1 MDLKYLIKHMK
12 ILQFKSHMLF
22 NNFRVFTLL
31 LLFLPLQVIADN
43 NTKVTNYPADKFGY
57 PAHKFPAKVIV
68 TKNEPPLFFSREIS
82 FGSVSSSL
90 NRGDTIRVIDWGL
103 SRSNKVLYRV
113 DTRGDE
119 RWIFADDTKF
129 AKVSGIAIS
138 LENFGITLFRQ
149 MIVKDYEGEQF
160 MDNLTISLVILV
172 MMFVLW
178 YMTKLAKLFNDDS
191 LGMVQHESD
200 VQKQMMKDV
209 LEIAEEVRKG
219 TTGAMEI
226 VSELRHAS
234 EVVNH
239 SANDISMVTSHTAEN
254 IEMQTI
260 MTQDI
265 QNNLEKTVKK
275 ADHMVQVAKYSH
287 QLNEENAKCMEQLK
301 SEADILA
308 ETNTLVSESMIQLQK
323 NVEDVKDITNTIF
336 AISSKTNLLALN
348 ASIES
353 ARAGEAGRGFAVVA
367 DEIRA
372 LSEKTRVE
380 TQNITTILQSLE
392 HHVNET
398 AKAVERSV
406 RVGSE
411 QELMIAEVAEQF
423 ACLNENVN
431 ELVSDIDEVE
441 TMLGEL
447 EHANTEIVNSIVQ
460 LSATTEEV
468 SASAQ
473 QSADLTEQ
481 NFKTSE
487 EAHQMLDGVMKVS
500 HQMDKYLVQ

>member
-1 MDLKYLIKHMK
+1 MDEKQFRFAERKEQIRRINKYLCISSALLNLVAFAIVYISYMRGYRTPLYTFGLLA
-12 ILQFKSHMLF
+12 IMIITSGGG
-22 NNFRVFTLL
+22 TLL
-31 LLFLPLQVIADN
+31 YRKNKDSNIIRWFMFVGLFIVNGLLIYGFNSYYMRVMEIIPLMCC
-43 NTKVTNYPADKFGY
+43 
-57 PAHKFPAKVIV
+57 
-68 TKNEPPLFFSREIS
+68 
-82 FGSVSSSL
+82 
-90 NRGDTIRVIDWGL
+90 
-103 SRSNKVLYRV
+103 VLCY
-113 DTRGDE
+113 
-119 RWIFADDTKF
+119 DTKF

-287 QLNEENAKCMEQLK
+287 ELNEENAKRMEQLK
-301 SEADILA
+301 NEADILA

-323 NVEDVKDITNTIF
+323 NVEDVKNITNTIF

-392 HHVNET
+392 HYVDET

-406 RVGSE
+406 TVGSE

-487 EAHQMLDGVMKVS
+487 EAHQMLDGVMRVS